1 MIQDFDPSN
10 KEHVKWL
17 KKVLESKVEDKVAIL
32 KKNPMNK
39 EFPPFDLIQIIFG
52 LSMKYTQAV
61 FNRTAVFL
69 D

>member
-17 KKVLESKVEDKVAIL
+17 KNLLEAKVEDKVSIL
-32 KKNPMNK
+32 KKNPMKK

-61 FNRTAVFL
+61 FNKTAVFL